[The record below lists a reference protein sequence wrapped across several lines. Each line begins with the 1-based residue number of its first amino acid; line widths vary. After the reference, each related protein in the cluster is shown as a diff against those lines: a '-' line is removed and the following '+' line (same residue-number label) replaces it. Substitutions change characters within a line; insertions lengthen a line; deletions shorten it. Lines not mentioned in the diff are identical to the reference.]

1 MSLVTYLLGYQIYF
15 WSNENGEPVHFH
27 IAKGRR
33 GENNTKFWILS
44 DGSVILA
51 KHNGHQSI
59 KDVKKILKAL
69 QKDKSIAMQVVEDW
83 KHNFGYVRFIR

>member
-27 IAKGRR
+27 IAKGKR
-33 GENNTKFWILS
+33 GEHNTKFWVLS

-51 KHNGHQSI
+51 KHNGHQSA
-59 KDVKKILKAL
+59 KDVRKILRAL
-69 QKDKSIAMQVVEDW
+69 QNDNSVAIQVIHDW
-83 KHNFGYVRFIR
+83 KEQFGYIKFYR